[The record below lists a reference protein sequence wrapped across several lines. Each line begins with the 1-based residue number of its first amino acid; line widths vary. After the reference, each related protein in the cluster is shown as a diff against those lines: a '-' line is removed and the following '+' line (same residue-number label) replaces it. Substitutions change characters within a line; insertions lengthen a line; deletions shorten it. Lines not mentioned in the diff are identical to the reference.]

1 MKYIYLI
8 LLCFILSACQ
18 KEMLDPLNKSK
29 AMLLQI
35 DYKTNVFEGAKE
47 FSYFEQDMNKED
59 LPVHLSAIL
68 PNPSGEF
75 CVTYA
80 NDTIFKGVQINQGKG
95 HRIYPD
101 QMDNQI
107 HYLLV
112 ENDVVKPED
121 SLFVLYNDDI
131 SKSSIDL
138 VKIWKSVSKI
148 RTLNTY
154 RNSNEHSKVGLFLF
168 RPTFSSNVNGDWKW
182 YLIIK
187 N

>member
-1 MKYIYLI
+1 MRYIYFM
-8 LLCFILSACQ
+8 LLGFLFSACQ
-18 KEMLDPLNKSK
+18 KEMLDPINKSK
-29 AMLLQI
+29 VMLLQI

-47 FSYFEQDMNKED
+47 FSYFETDEYKED
-59 LPVHLSAIL
+59 LPVQLSTIL
-68 PNPSGEF
+68 PNPSGDF
-75 CVTYA
+75 YVTYA

-95 HRIYPD
+95 SRIYPD

-107 HYLLV
+107 HYLVV

-131 SKSSIDL
+131 SISSVDL
-138 VKIWKSVSKI
+138 NKLWKSVSKV

-154 RNSNEHSKVGLFLF
+154 RNSNEQAKIGLFLF
-168 RPTFSSNVNGDWKW
+168 RPSFSSNVNGDWKW
-182 YLIIK
+182 YFVIK